1 MTRLPAGVPEDAAPD
16 GDDRP
21 GAADGPSAAQGRL
34 ARRIG
39 AAAVLALSGAVAYA
53 ASHWP
58 VWALAGALVAV
69 AVAVAM
75 AKLWFAV
82 ATLVASF
89 YFDSYLAIGAGI
101 VTVGKL
107 LGVLAVAAWYLR
119 WSVGRHPTV
128 TNPLFW
134 PLAGLAAWIPLS
146 VSTAYDQTAGLTVG
160 LRYLTFFVL
169 VFLIVQTVD
178 GDRRTA
184 NRMID
189 VAVAAAGAS
198 AVVGLYN
205 FFLAG
210 NEGRAQ
216 GPLADPNDYAFVL
229 AVTVPLALYRLRSAA
244 GPLRRALAALAL
256 SVMFAAILAS
266 FSRSA
271 LVALAVAGA
280 WAAATRRLSLRGAAL
295 AVTGVAAV
303 ALVSYLLQPQH
314 VETAL
319 LQKRFVAQSNIDQ
332 RLVAWRVALEEFD
345 SSPVLG
351 VGPGNFEVR
360 FDEFALPPNPEA
372 GALAAH
378 NAYLSVLAELGG
390 PGIGLFLA
398 YLAIAWSGLRR
409 RFPDDSDA
417 DALQSALAGGFVV
430 AMVGALFLTEQF
442 YAPLWLLP
450 ALGATLV
457 GRWPAGLPGTERA
470 T

>member
-69 AVAVAM
+69 AVAVAV

-107 LGVLAVAAWYLR
+107 LGALAVAAWYLR

-198 AVVGLYN
+198 A
-205 FFLAG
+205 
-210 NEGRAQ
+210 
-216 GPLADPNDYAFVL
+216 
-229 AVTVPLALYRLRSAA
+229 AA

-256 SVMFAAILAS
+256 SVMFAAILTS
-266 FSRSA
+266 FPRSA

-295 AVTGVAAV
+295 AATGVAAV

-398 YLAIAWSGLRR
+398 YLAMAWSGLRR
-409 RFPDDSDA
+409 RFPGDSDA

-450 ALGATLV
+450 ALSATLV
-457 GRWPAGLPGTERA
+457 GRWSAGLPGTERA